1 MEQAI
6 VNLTTD
12 FKKKENTLIN
22 RHEVINIPDFNLKKA
37 LNAKFNSPDDAPITR
52 VQLESLL
59 ALNLTGEGI
68 NNLEGIQ
75 YCKNLSYIGLSKNE
89 ISDLSPICNLKE
101 LVTLNIDKNKINNIT
116 YLQNLTNLTYLTLSE
131 NYITNL
137 EPLKELTNL
146 NYLDLSSNQIENLSP
161 LSKLTNLVCLSLN
174 NNRIRNLNTLNGLNN
189 IGLLDLQNQEIVL
202 NNYEFNFDSSPI
214 EIDNVI
220 RGIDGSFIHILDKDI
235 SSNGIYNIDSN
246 TILWNDIYENLEYHF
261 SIKKIMNS
269 EKSEFSGKVVLPYKY
284 ISTPINKI
292 HDKCKDNNSVT
303 KRDSFKKDFSLINM
317 LKKIFTFTGVAIN
330 D

>member
-12 FKKKENTLIN
+12 IKKKENILIN

-37 LNAKFNSPDDAPITR
+37 LNTKFNSPDDAPITK

-59 ALNLTGEGI
+59 ALNLTGVGI
-68 NNLEGIQ
+68 NNLEGLQ
-75 YCKNLSYIGLSKNE
+75 YCKNLSYLGLSKNE

-101 LVTLNIDKNKINNIT
+101 LVTLNIDENKINNIT

-137 EPLKELTNL
+137 EPLKKLTNL

-174 NNRIRNLNTLNGLNN
+174 NNRVRNLNTLNGLNN

-214 EIDNVI
+214 EVNNII
-220 RGIDGSFIHILDKDI
+220 RSIDGSFIHILDNDI
-235 SSNGIYNIDSN
+235 SSNGIYNIHSN

-284 ISTPINKI
+284 IATPIDKI
-292 HDKCKDNNSVT
+292 HDKCKDNNAIT

>member
-6 VNLTTD
+6 VNLTTAI
-12 FKKKENTLIN
+12 KKKENILIN

-37 LNAKFNSPDDAPITR
+37 LNTKFNSPDDAPITR

-59 ALNLTGEGI
+59 ALNLTGVGI
-68 NNLEGIQ
+68 NNLEGLQ
-75 YCKNLSYIGLSKNE
+75 YCKNLSYLGLSKNE

-101 LVTLNIDKNKINNIT
+101 LVTLNIDENKINNIT

-137 EPLKELTNL
+137 EPLKKLTNL

-174 NNRIRNLNTLNGLNN
+174 NNRVRNLNTLNGLNN

-214 EIDNVI
+214 EVNNII
-220 RGIDGSFIHILDKDI
+220 RSIDGSFIHILDNDI
-235 SSNGIYNIDSN
+235 SSNGIYNIHSN

-284 ISTPINKI
+284 IATPIDKI
-292 HDKCKDNNSVT
+292 HDKCKDNNAIT

>member
-1 MEQAI
+1 M
-6 VNLTTD
+6 
-12 FKKKENTLIN
+12 
-22 RHEVINIPDFNLKKA
+22 
-37 LNAKFNSPDDAPITR
+37 
-52 VQLESLL
+52 
-59 ALNLTGEGI
+59 
-68 NNLEGIQ
+68 
-75 YCKNLSYIGLSKNE
+75 SYLGLSKNE

-101 LVTLNIDKNKINNIT
+101 LVTLNIDENKINNIT

-137 EPLKELTNL
+137 EPLKKLTNL

-174 NNRIRNLNTLNGLNN
+174 NNRVRNLNTLNGLNN

-214 EIDNVI
+214 EVNNII
-220 RGIDGSFIHILDKDI
+220 RSIDGSFIHILDNDI
-235 SSNGIYNIDSN
+235 SSNGIYNIHSN

-284 ISTPINKI
+284 IATPIDKI
-292 HDKCKDNNSVT
+292 HDKCKDNNAIT

>member
-12 FKKKENTLIN
+12 FKKKENTLLN

-59 ALNLTGEGI
+59 ALNLTGAGI

-75 YCKNLSYIGLSKNE
+75 YCKNLSYLGLSKNE

-101 LVTLNIDKNKINNIT
+101 LVTLNIDENKINNIT
-116 YLQNLTNLTYLTLSE
+116 YLQN
-131 NYITNL
+131 
-137 EPLKELTNL
+137 LTNL

-214 EIDNVI
+214 EINNVI
-220 RGIDGSFIHILDKDI
+220 RNIDGSFIHILDKDI

-284 ISTPINKI
+284 ISTPIDEI

>member
-12 FKKKENTLIN
+12 IKKKENILIN

-37 LNAKFNSPDDAPITR
+37 LNTKFNSPDDAPITR

-59 ALNLTGEGI
+59 ALNLTGVGI
-68 NNLEGIQ
+68 NNLEGLQ
-75 YCKNLSYIGLSKNE
+75 YCKNLSYLGLSKNE

-101 LVTLNIDKNKINNIT
+101 LVTLNIDENKINNIT

-137 EPLKELTNL
+137 EPLKKLTNL

-161 LSKLTNLVCLSLN
+161 ISKLTNLVCLSLN
-174 NNRIRNLNTLNGLNN
+174 NNRVRNLNTLNGLNN

-214 EIDNVI
+214 EVNNII
-220 RGIDGSFIHILDKDI
+220 RSIDGSFIHILDNDI
-235 SSNGIYNIDSN
+235 SSNGIYNIHSN

-284 ISTPINKI
+284 IATPIDKI
-292 HDKCKDNNSVT
+292 HDKCKDNNAIT

>member
-12 FKKKENTLIN
+12 IKKKENILIN

-37 LNAKFNSPDDAPITR
+37 LNTKFNSPDDAPITR

-59 ALNLTGEGI
+59 ALNLTGVGI
-68 NNLEGIQ
+68 NNLEGLQ
-75 YCKNLSYIGLSKNE
+75 YCKNLSYLGLSKNE

-101 LVTLNIDKNKINNIT
+101 LVTLNIDENKINNIT

-137 EPLKELTNL
+137 EPLKKLTNL
-146 NYLDLSSNQIENLSP
+146 NYLDLSSNQIENLNP
-161 LSKLTNLVCLSLN
+161 ISKLTNLVCLSLN
-174 NNRIRNLNTLNGLNN
+174 NNRVRNLNTLNGLNN

-214 EIDNVI
+214 EVNNII
-220 RGIDGSFIHILDKDI
+220 RSIDGSFIHILDNDI
-235 SSNGIYNIDSN
+235 SSNGIYNIHSN

-284 ISTPINKI
+284 IATPIDKI
-292 HDKCKDNNSVT
+292 HDKCKDNNAIT

>member
-12 FKKKENTLIN
+12 IKKKENILIN

-37 LNAKFNSPDDAPITR
+37 LNTKFNSPDDAPITR

-59 ALNLTGEGI
+59 ALNLTGVGI
-68 NNLEGIQ
+68 NNLEGLQ
-75 YCKNLSYIGLSKNE
+75 YCKNLSYLGLSKNE

-101 LVTLNIDKNKINNIT
+101 LVTLNIDENKINNIT

-137 EPLKELTNL
+137 EPLKKLTNL

-174 NNRIRNLNTLNGLNN
+174 NNRVRNLNTLNGLNN

-214 EIDNVI
+214 EVNNII
-220 RGIDGSFIHILDKDI
+220 RSIDGSFIHILDNDI
-235 SSNGIYNIDSN
+235 SSNGIYNIHSN

-284 ISTPINKI
+284 IATPIDKI
-292 HDKCKDNNSVT
+292 HDKCKDNNAIT